1 MNGFALLREPGG
13 PANHFELQA
22 NTHGAFLF
30 APFSGPVERYEVL
43 SRSEGESA
51 LKQATQALRAA
62 HWPDIRIQSSHDQQA
77 YEALVDSARRACDE
91 GALEKVVLS
100 RCQAYAEVQI
110 EPMETFNRL
119 CASYPGA
126 TVYMIFRMGQSLW
139 MGATPECLV
148 ETLGNNVKTMSLAG
162 TRLAGQSGSWGTK
175 EREEQN
181 LVTRDITHMLQVLGC
196 KQLTIEGPT
205 VMNAGPVEHLC
216 SIIQGEKNGS
226 SSEEIARAL
235 HPTPAVGGLPRAQ
248 ASTFIR
254 QREGYD
260 RRFYAGFF
268 GYSQGDRSVFYVNL
282 RCLEWAADG
291 LLCYAGG
298 GITSK
303 SDPRHEWQETEQKL
317 KTLERVIFG

>member
-1 MNGFALLREPGG
+1 MKGFALLREPGG
-13 PANHFELQA
+13 PARCLALIEQVN
-22 NTHGAFLF
+22 GAFLF
-30 APFSGPVERYEVL
+30 APFSGAVERYDILEQHQ
-43 SRSEGESA
+43 GDFA
-51 LKQATQALRAA
+51 LKYASKVLQTAV
-62 HWPDIRIQSSHDQQA
+62 WPTIDIHSSHDQIS

-91 GALEKVVLS
+91 GAIEKVVLS
-100 RCQAYAEVQI
+100 RRQAYSGVHI
-110 EPMETFNRL
+110 EPMDTFNRL
-119 CASYPGA
+119 CKSYPGA
-126 TVYMIFRMGQSLW
+126 TVYMIYRTGKSLW

-148 ETLGNNVKTMSLAG
+148 ETQGNNVKTMSLAG

-181 LVTRDITHMLQVLGC
+181 VVTRDITHMLQVLGC
-196 KQLTIEGPT
+196 KHLTIEGPS

-260 RRFYAGFF
+260 RRFYAGYF
-268 GYSQGDRSVFYVNL
+268 GFTEEERSVYYVNL
-282 RCLEWAADG
+282 RCLEWSANG

-303 SDPRHEWQETEQKL
+303 SDSTQEWQETEQKL